1 MHITTII
8 GFVLAAVIIL
18 TDHLIVK
25 IPSKLAVLL
34 YSIAV
39 VLFVV
44 GFILG
49 KQQAR
54 QKQTR
59 CL

>member
-8 GFVLAAVIIL
+8 GLVLGAGTIL

-39 VLFVV
+39 ILLVA

-49 KQQAR
+49 SQQA
-54 QKQTR
+54 
-59 CL
+59 

>member
-8 GFVLAAVIIL
+8 GLVLGAGTIL

-39 VLFVV
+39 ILLVA

-49 KQQAR
+49 RQQA
-54 QKQTR
+54 
-59 CL
+59 

>member
-8 GFVLAAVIIL
+8 GLVLAAGIIL

-39 VLFVV
+39 VLFVA

-49 KQQAR
+49 KQQA
-54 QKQTR
+54 
-59 CL
+59 

>member
-8 GFVLAAVIIL
+8 GFVLAAGIIL

-39 VLFVV
+39 ILLVA

-49 KQQAR
+49 RQQA
-54 QKQTR
+54 
-59 CL
+59 